1 MGLDRPKGTDVGL
14 LEVFIM
20 RIKAAEYFHVYRLH
34 MVFTHWAVV
43 NQGILKLQTFWGLF
57 FTFCVVFCFWQKNVG
72 AKAFF
77 LGIISNFAAYFSFM
91 KMMACCAPL

>member
-43 NQGILKLQTFWGLF
+43 NQGLLKLQTF
-57 FTFCVVFCFWQKNVG
+57 C
-72 AKAFF
+72 
-77 LGIISNFAAYFSFM
+77 
-91 KMMACCAPL
+91 